1 MTQKNKDGA
10 GPEIAT
16 FAVGELQAA
25 QYNPRVMSDEAM
37 AGLRHSLERFGCVEP
52 VVVNTYRGRRTIVG
66 GHQRVKALQAMGVEQ
81 VTCVVVKLPPAE
93 EKLLNVTLN
102 NPHIQG
108 QFIEKL
114 DEFIA
119 SLQEQIGDDKAMMD
133 LRINALIDEIGEE
146 PERVGLTK
154 DDEIPKVP
162 KKAITCKGD
171 LWKLGEHRLLC
182 GDSTQGED
190 VARLMGNEKAVL
202 FATDPPYGV
211 SYTGN
216 DRPTGG
222 RDWSNTYHEIAT
234 TGMLEFYRQ
243 YITMGLAHVEE
254 NAAMYLWHA
263 NNQRKDVED
272 ICDELDILMH
282 QLIIWVKPTMVMGY
296 SCYCWSHEP
305 CIMMWRRGH
314 KPPMKTG
321 GKIKT
326 VWTCGL
332 DREGDPTSLEYYSD
346 IWELDWEGKK
356 RASGIGHPTVK
367 PVEIFAI
374 PMRVHTQ
381 PGDLC
386 YEPFS
391 GSGTQIIAAEK
402 LGRRCYAIETE
413 PVFVDVAVQRWEQW
427 TGKKAERIKA

>member
-1 MTQKNKDGA
+1 MTQQNKAGA

-16 FAVGELQAA
+16 FAVSDLQAA
-25 QYNPRVMSDEAM
+25 EYNPRVMSDEAM

-119 SLQEQIGDDKAMMD
+119 SLQEQIGDDQAMMD
-133 LRINALIDEIGEE
+133 LRINALISVIGEE

-154 DDEIPKVP
+154 DDEIPKAP

-171 LWKLGEHRLLC
+171 IWKLGENRLLC
-182 GDSTQGED
+182 GDSTKGED
-190 VARLMGNEKAVL
+190 VARLMESEKAVL
-202 FATDPPYGV
+202 FATDPPYCVNYKGD
-211 SYTGN
+211 
-216 DRPTGG
+216 DRPHGG
-222 RDWSNTYHEIAT
+222 KDWSDTYHEIDIPD
-234 TGMLEFYRQ
+234 MVVFYRQ
-243 YITMGLAHVEE
+243 YMAVALAHIVE

-263 NNQRKDVED
+263 DKRRGD
-272 ICDELDILMH
+272 IQTVCDELDILIH
-282 QLIIWVKPTMVMGY
+282 QLIIWVKPRILMGY
-296 SCYCWSHEP
+296 SFYCWRHEP
-305 CIMMWRRGH
+305 CIMMWRRGK
-314 KPPMKTG
+314 KPPHQSTK
-321 GKIKT
+321 K
-326 VWTCGL
+326 L
-332 DREGDPTSLEYYSD
+332 TSV
-346 IWELDWEGKK
+346 WELDWDGKK
-356 RASGIGHPTVK
+356 GKPVDVHHPTVK
-367 PVEIFAI
+367 PTEVFAI